1 MKKNTYWVLVAL
13 VMLVCAAC
21 TKEDAVVRNEDSILR
36 DMFANLEGAGS
47 DRMFEPTITDNT
59 IYFEIPYY
67 YPVDSDYETD
77 LSRIVLRATIPS
89 DATVSPQLGQP
100 MDLRQPLT
108 VTITAGN
115 GETTAYTVIAKRVGD
130 VSMSGVKIS
139 YVDLD
144 NVTQEIEGIR
154 IGDEFRFFILPGTD
168 VSNATLNYTINRHA
182 QASIG
187 NGAQLDL
194 STPTPITVTAQGD
207 AEKTYQLVVTEPVRL
222 DEGFGINRQLWFKN
236 AADLG
241 GLNAVSENA
250 LAVSGDNMVMA
261 TIASGG
267 NSRYRVYNRFTGAYI
282 QDLQMPYSDAS
293 GQYSLSGQIVSDS
306 KGNILAINRAS
317 VGQTIRI
324 YKYNVD
330 NLMGTPTKLIETTHN
345 QAGSIA
351 GDRSIGR
358 RLNVYGDVEGDA
370 VITSTLAA
378 TFGFYRWTITGG
390 VVDNPVP
397 ELVVMGNPVSS
408 SNLGWQP
415 EAQPL
420 STDPSANYVVAY
432 QHDFAY
438 VNGTTNNRMHTIAL
452 SGNRFFQNAMTT
464 AEFNNAKYLALRRYP
479 WNLNN
484 SQFELF
490 DITNAARLGTPA
502 SDPSYPLFRVFT
514 SPLITNTSGTD
525 SGGTGDIAVGY
536 SDNGDRMQVYLL
548 QPGGGILAHEFTVYS
563 AE

>member
-1 MKKNTYWVLVAL
+1 MKKNIYWVLFAL
-13 VMLVCAAC
+13 VMLACAAC
-21 TKEDAVVRNEDSILR
+21 TKEDVVVRNEDSILR
-36 DMFANLEGAGS
+36 DIFANLEGAGP

-89 DATVSPQLGQP
+89 DATITPQLGQP
-100 MDLRQPLT
+100 MDLSQPLT
-108 VTITAGN
+108 LTVTAGN
-115 GETTAYTVIAKRVGD
+115 GEITAYTVIAKRVGD

-154 IGDEFRFFILPGTD
+154 IDDDFRFFILPGTD

-182 QASIG
+182 QASIE

-236 AADLG
+236 ASDLG
-241 GLNAVSENA
+241 GLNTVSENA
-250 LAVSGDNMVMA
+250 LAISGDNMIMA

-267 NSRYRVYNRFTGAYI
+267 NSRYRMYNRFTGAYI
-282 QDLQMPYSDAS
+282 QDLQMPYSDGS
-293 GQYSLSGQIVSDS
+293 GAYSQSGQIVSDS
-306 KGNILAINRAS
+306 KGNILAINRAA

-324 YKYNVD
+324 YRYAHN
-330 NLMGTPTKLIETTHN
+330 NLTSTPGILIETVHN
-345 QAGSIA
+345 QAGSVA
-351 GDRSIGR
+351 GDRGIGR
-358 RLNVYGDVEGDA
+358 RLNVYGDLDGDA
-370 VITSTLAA
+370 VITATLAA
-378 TFGFYRWTITGG
+378 TFSFYRWTVTAG
-390 VVDNPVP
+390 VLDNSVP
-397 ELVVMGNPVSS
+397 ELVVVGNPVSG
-408 SNLGWQP
+408 SNFGWQP
-415 EAQPL
+415 EVQPL

-438 VNGTTNNRMHTIAL
+438 VDGNTDNRMYTIAL

-464 AEFNNAKYLALRRYP
+464 AEFNNTKYLALRRYP

-490 DITNAARLGTPA
+490 DITNPARLSTSA
-502 SDPSYPLFRVFT
+502 SDPSYSLFRVFT

-536 SDNGDRMQVYLL
+536 SDNGDRMQIYLL